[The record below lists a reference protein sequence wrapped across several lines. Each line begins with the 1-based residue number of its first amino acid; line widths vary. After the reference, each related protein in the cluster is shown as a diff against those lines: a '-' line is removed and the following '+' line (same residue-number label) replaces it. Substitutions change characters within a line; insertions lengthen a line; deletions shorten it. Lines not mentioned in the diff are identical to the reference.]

1 MLYVGRNRPL
11 RDWGIYMHAVEDL
24 ENTLKDIFITTEST
38 YNQQV
43 ELENLLEEV
52 DPRSL
57 IRTIWENSETI
68 YSFRTE
74 KNREQ
79 CMVYCESE
87 LFKKWVTLLYSENG
101 SGSPIDAQ
109 TINLWLL
116 HDAGFLVT
124 ADFYLA
130 LDGNEYVTE
139 CRLYKV
145 MFHMA
150 PTEKKEAHRL
160 FFPNTEEPSVRKD
173 KSR

>member
-1 MLYVGRNRPL
+1 MLEEIDHCEIG
-11 RDWGIYMHAVEDL
+11 GIYMHTVEDL

-79 CMVYCESE
+79 CMEYCESE

-101 SGSPIDAQ
+101 SGSPIAAQ

-116 HDAGFLVT
+116 HDAGST
-124 ADFYLA
+124 
-130 LDGNEYVTE
+130 
-139 CRLYKV
+139 R
-145 MFHMA
+145 
-150 PTEKKEAHRL
+150 P
-160 FFPNTEEPSVRKD
+160 
-173 KSR
+173 

>member
-1 MLYVGRNRPL
+1 
-11 RDWGIYMHAVEDL
+11 MHTVEEL

-38 YNQQV
+38 YDQQV
-43 ELENLLEEV
+43 ELETLLEEV
-52 DPRSL
+52 DPQSL

-79 CMVYCESE
+79 CMEYCESE

-109 TINLWLL
+109 TVNLWLL

-139 CRLYKV
+139 CRLYKGV
-145 MFHMA
+145 NWERSEVSLQLDVLIA
-150 PTEKKEAHRL
+150 DLDKTVRGV
-160 FFPNTEEPSVRKD
+160 SVD
-173 KSR
+173 DVFYDL

>member
-1 MLYVGRNRPL
+1 
-11 RDWGIYMHAVEDL
+11 MHTVEDL

-101 SGSPIDAQ
+101 SGIG
-109 TINLWLL
+109 I
-116 HDAGFLVT
+116 
-124 ADFYLA
+124 
-130 LDGNEYVTE
+130 
-139 CRLYKV
+139 
-145 MFHMA
+145 
-150 PTEKKEAHRL
+150 
-160 FFPNTEEPSVRKD
+160 
-173 KSR
+173 

>member
-1 MLYVGRNRPL
+1 
-11 RDWGIYMHAVEDL
+11 MHTVEDL

-79 CMVYCESE
+79 CMEYCESE

-101 SGSPIDAQ
+101 SGTMSASLSALGRSRRRKRTGWARSLRAGSQKGKMPTLSAPILTKPIF
-109 TINLWLL
+109 TI
-116 HDAGFLVT
+116 
-124 ADFYLA
+124 
-130 LDGNEYVTE
+130 
-139 CRLYKV
+139 
-145 MFHMA
+145 M
-150 PTEKKEAHRL
+150 
-160 FFPNTEEPSVRKD
+160 
-173 KSR
+173 

>member
-1 MLYVGRNRPL
+1 
-11 RDWGIYMHAVEDL
+11 MHTVEDL

-79 CMVYCESE
+79 CMEYCESE

-101 SGSPIDAQ
+101 SGIVLLLQQGSIRCISYSP
-109 TINLWLL
+109 
-116 HDAGFLVT
+116 AGSQCFFL
-124 ADFYLA
+124 
-130 LDGNEYVTE
+130 
-139 CRLYKV
+139 
-145 MFHMA
+145 
-150 PTEKKEAHRL
+150 
-160 FFPNTEEPSVRKD
+160 
-173 KSR
+173 